1 MLFPSGIL
9 TGAYAFSCLALCQ
22 LFVMWLHF
30 MHIVLLCQ
38 SVKSLGSRAE
48 LCMTRPA
55 GMWVKGLDQEALPG
69 VIAAVVSQP
78 TDDNPD
84 FTPPP
89 LKKSVQSAA
98 RSTPPLS
105 LFV

>member
-1 MLFPSGIL
+1 
-9 TGAYAFSCLALCQ
+9 
-22 LFVMWLHF
+22 
-30 MHIVLLCQ
+30 MH
-38 SVKSLGSRAE
+38 
-48 LCMTRPA
+48 PA

-69 VIAAVVSQP
+69 VIAAVVAQP
-78 TDDNPD
+78 TDENPE
-84 FTPPP
+84 FKPPP